1 MRSDIV
7 FQVPMLSNGKG
18 KSSRGL
24 QRDDEQEDQEALLQ
38 AGKRDS
44 RHGSPVFTVLF
55 CIFVSVFLV
64 ATSMDSLINNL
75 DDRIFVT
82 TTESFSNLFALRDVF
97 SKAYNYSRQA
107 NPPSL
112 LHGAFDPMPD
122 TMQEWQDL
130 RNRRIMSSKEYDDA
144 VKVFSSVEA
153 SRFAFYGPSLLW
165 NLLRISWCS
174 YPNALPGRTAIT
186 RSPGCECIGK
196 AYLGFVLETMGNA
209 SVTPLVNTTLAARD
223 KYGDEVTTCFDRRLV
238 SRTQSCGLVCST
250 HLAGLVL
257 YVNSI
262 TFLALCTYLLFSEHT
277 VLLGGFS
284 SIFTQLFLLKTCVI
298 VLAVALALPFVL
310 RDPEANI
317 LNLTGI
323 ALSVVYLTL
332 TLHDELNFPAM
343 DKSKHF
349 FKRR

>member
-1 MRSDIV
+1 
-7 FQVPMLSNGKG
+7 MLSSGKG

-24 QRDDEQEDQEALLQ
+24 LRDDEQEDQEALLQ
-38 AGKRDS
+38 AGKRDA

-112 LHGAFDPMPD
+112 MHGAFDPMPD
-122 TMQEWQDL
+122 TIQEWQDL
-130 RNRRIMSSKEYDDA
+130 RNRQIMSSKEYDDA
-144 VKVFSSVEA
+144 VKGFTSVQA
-153 SRFAFYGPSLLW
+153 NRVAFYGPSLLW

-196 AYLGFVLETMGNA
+196 AYLGFILETMGNGTVSA
-209 SVTPLVNTTLAARD
+209 LVNTTLAVRD
-223 KYGDEVTTCFDRRLV
+223 KYGEEVTTCFDRRLV

-262 TFLALCTYLLFSEHT
+262 TFLALCAYLIFSEHT
-277 VLLGGFS
+277 ILLGGFS

-298 VLAVALALPFVL
+298 VLAVALGLPFVL

-323 ALSVVYLTL
+323 AISVVYLTL

-349 FKRR
+349 FRRRCLFLGGG